1 MDRKTAKE
9 IDSVAAD
16 WAARLDRGV
25 LSETDD
31 RTLDAWLAQDPRHAG
46 AFARARAVSLYSERA
61 KALGETYDPEQF
73 VAPAPAPRAAPQTRR
88 QFLWRGGGI
97 AAGLSAAM
105 VGTALWTSRGEAYE
119 TQRGQM
125 TVVPLADGSIIS
137 LNTASRIRVLYT
149 PHSRTVRLEAG
160 EAFFDVAP
168 DRERPFVVEA
178 GPARLSAARSRFAV
192 RHLNDAPI
200 EVLVSSGA
208 VEVRGGPLQQTPI
221 RLGANMRALAAVANG
236 QLERTSA
243 TSVAPVEIERTMA
256 WREGRIAFEGHTL
269 REAAAEFLR
278 YSDTRIVIDDPAIAD
293 EPITGLFQV
302 NDPVGFARAVADS
315 FGLKADIG
323 EKQVHLHR

>member
-1 MDRKTAKE
+1 M
-9 IDSVAAD
+9 
-16 WAARLDRGV
+16 
-25 LSETDD
+25 SETDD
-31 RTLDAWLAQDPRHAG
+31 RTLEAWLAQDPRHAG

-61 KALGETYDPEQF
+61 RALGETYNPEQF
-73 VAPAPAPRAAPQTRR
+73 VEVAPVSHTAPPPTRR
-88 QFLWRGGGI
+88 QFLWRGGSI
-97 AAGLSAAM
+97 AAGFSAAV

-125 TVVPLADGSIIS
+125 TVVPLADGSIVS
-137 LNTASRIRVLYT
+137 LNTASRIRVVYT
-149 PHSRTVRLEAG
+149 STRRTVHLEAG
-160 EAFFDVAP
+160 EVFFEVVP

-192 RHLNDAPI
+192 RHLNEAPI

-208 VEVRGGPLQQTPI
+208 VEVEGGTLQRTPV

-236 QLERTSA
+236 QLKLASA
-243 TSVAPVEIERTMA
+243 TRVAPIEIERNMA
-256 WREGRIAFEGHTL
+256 WREGRIAFEGDTL

-278 YSDTRIVIDDPAIAD
+278 YSDTRIVIDDPAIAN

-315 FGLKADIG
+315 FNLKADVG
-323 EKQVHLHR
+323 EKQVRLHR

>member
-25 LSETDD
+25 LSEADD
-31 RTLDAWLAQDPRHAG
+31 RTLEAWLAQDPRHAG

-61 KALGETYDPEQF
+61 KALGEAYDPEQF
-73 VAPAPAPRAAPQTRR
+73 TEPLPAVLTSERQTRR
-88 QFLWRGGGI
+88 QFLWRGGSI
-97 AAGLSAAM
+97 AAGLTAAV
-105 VGTALWTSRGEAYE
+105 VGTTLWTSRGEAYE

-149 PHSRTVRLEAG
+149 SHIRTVRLEAG
-160 EAFFDVAP
+160 EAFFEVAP

-178 GPARLSAARSRFAV
+178 GLARLSAVHSRFAV
-192 RHLNDAPI
+192 SHLNDAPI

-208 VEVRGGPLQQTPI
+208 VEVKGGLSQQTPV
-221 RLGANMRALAAVANG
+221 RLGANMRAAVTNG
-236 QLERTSA
+236 LIEPTSA
-243 TSVAPVEIERTMA
+243 TVVAPIEVERTMA

-269 REAAAEFLR
+269 HEAAAEFLR
-278 YSDTRIVIDDPAIAD
+278 YSDTRIVIDDPSIAD

-315 FGLKADIG
+315 FGLQAEIG
-323 EKQVHLHR
+323 EKQVRLHR